1 MILPKVY
8 YFKIQIFSY
17 KALFLSSLI
26 IENDDPYGSAKF
38 FSMVLIYH
46 LRRSLFIMK
55 LSKFM
60 LARKFF
66 SVPLIITKLLHLCV
80 AFETWAAMLCAWSR
94 IQAVD

>member
-8 YFKIQIFSY
+8 YFKIQKFSY

-26 IENDDPYGSAKF
+26 IENDDLYGSTKF
-38 FSMVLIYH
+38 FSMVLTYH
-46 LRRSLFIMK
+46 LRVNLFITK

-60 LARKFF
+60 LARIFC
-66 SVPLIITKLLHLCV
+66 SVLLTITKLLHLCV

>member
-1 MILPKVY
+1 MILPSGY
-8 YFKIQIFSY
+8 YFKIQKFSY

-26 IENDDPYGSAKF
+26 IENDDLYGSTKF
-38 FSMVLIYH
+38 FSMVLTYH
-46 LRRSLFIMK
+46 LRGSLFNTK

-60 LARKFF
+60 LARKFC
-66 SVPLIITKLLHLCV
+66 SVLLIITKLLHLCV

>member
-26 IENDDPYGSAKF
+26 IENDDLYGSTKF
-38 FSMVLIYH
+38 FSMVLTYH
-46 LRRSLFIMK
+46 LRGNLFITK

-60 LARKFF
+60 LARKFC
-66 SVPLIITKLLHLCV
+66 SVLLIITKLLHLCV

>member
-1 MILPKVY
+1 MILPRVY
-8 YFKIQIFSY
+8 YFKIQKFSY

-26 IENDDPYGSAKF
+26 IENDDLYGSTKF
-38 FSMVLIYH
+38 FSMVLTYH
-46 LRRSLFIMK
+46 LRGNLFITK

-60 LARKFF
+60 LARIFC
-66 SVPLIITKLLHLCV
+66 SVLLTITKLLHLCV

>member
-1 MILPKVY
+1 MILPRVY
-8 YFKIQIFSY
+8 YFKIQKFSY

-26 IENDDPYGSAKF
+26 IENDDLYGSTKF
-38 FSMVLIYH
+38 FNMVLTYH
-46 LRRSLFIMK
+46 LRVNLFITK

-60 LARKFF
+60 LAMKFC
-66 SVPLIITKLLHLCV
+66 SVLLIIIKLLQLCV

>member
-1 MILPKVY
+1 MILPRVY
-8 YFKIQIFSY
+8 YFKIQKFSY

-26 IENDDPYGSAKF
+26 IEDDDCYGSLKF
-38 FSMVLIYH
+38 FSMVLTYQ
-46 LRRSLFIMK
+46 LSGSLFITK

-60 LARKFF
+60 LARKFC
-66 SVPLIITKLLHLCV
+66 SVLLIITKLLHLCV

>member
-1 MILPKVY
+1 MILPRVY
-8 YFKIQIFSY
+8 YFKIQKFSY

-26 IENDDPYGSAKF
+26 IENDDLYGSTKF
-38 FSMVLIYH
+38 FSMVLTYH
-46 LRRSLFIMK
+46 LRENLFLTK

-60 LARKFF
+60 LARKFC
-66 SVPLIITKLLHLCV
+66 SVLLIITKLLHLCV

>member
-1 MILPKVY
+1 MNVDL
-8 YFKIQIFSY
+8 
-17 KALFLSSLI
+17 
-26 IENDDPYGSAKF
+26 YGSTKF

-46 LRRSLFIMK
+46 LRGSLCITK

-60 LARKFF
+60 LARKFC
-66 SVPLIITKLLHLCV
+66 SVLLIITKLLHLCV

>member
-8 YFKIQIFSY
+8 YFKIQKFSY

-26 IENDDPYGSAKF
+26 IENDDLYGSTKF
-38 FSMVLIYH
+38 FSMVLTYH
-46 LRRSLFIMK
+46 LRGNLFITK

-60 LARKFF
+60 LARIFC
-66 SVPLIITKLLHLCV
+66 SVLLTITKLLHLCV
-80 AFETWAAMLCAWSR
+80 AFETWAAMLCEWSR